1 MDKLDQA
8 LTEISGNLITA
19 FVVTNTKSDLS
30 MKMKVLLTGLA
41 VSLLA
46 LAPAIANQVAPRSTE
61 QAAPR
66 PTESFNVV
74 GTEPFWNITIDKTGI
89 TYSTPDTQKMTFP
102 SAAPLSAEGRPAQKV
117 RVYRLQGQT
126 SGNLVIRQ
134 GACSDSMS
142 DRKYDYSA
150 TLILGNTVK
159 EGCAFKK

>member
-1 MDKLDQA
+1 
-8 LTEISGNLITA
+8 
-19 FVVTNTKSDLS
+19 

-46 LAPAIANQVAPRSTE
+46 LAPAIANQVAPRPTA
-61 QAAPR
+61 QTAPQ

-74 GTEPFWNITIDKTGI
+74 GTEPFWNMTIDKTGI
-89 TYSTPDTQKMTFP
+89 TYSTPDTQKTTFP
-102 SAAPLSAEGRPAQKV
+102 SVAPLSAQGRPGDNV
-117 RVYRLQGQT
+117 RVYPLKGKT